1 MKLEDWQAGPI
12 ASAVQNYI
20 EYVITR
26 DEYKEDDI
34 HNDCKDELESMA
46 RSNLYETLCMFFQTG
61 APDPEIEFNL
71 MTGKWTDHTQVIKYI
86 EATY

>member
-20 EYVITR
+20 EYVIKR

-71 MTGKWTDHTQVIKYI
+71 MTGKWTNHTQVIKYI

>member
-20 EYVITR
+20 EYVINR

-61 APDPEIEFNL
+61 APDPEIESNL

>member
-20 EYVITR
+20 EYVINR

-34 HNDCKDELESMA
+34 HNDCKNELESMA

>member
-20 EYVITR
+20 EYVINR

-71 MTGKWTDHTQVIKYI
+71 VTGKWTDHIQVIKYI
-86 EATY
+86 EAAY

>member
-20 EYVITR
+20 EYIIKR
-26 DEYKEDDI
+26 NEYKEDDI

-61 APDPEIEFNL
+61 SPDFSS
-71 MTGKWTDHTQVIKYI
+71 K
-86 EATY
+86 

>member
-20 EYVITR
+20 ECVINR

-86 EATY
+86 EAAY

>member
-20 EYVITR
+20 EYVINR

-46 RSNLYETLCMFFQTG
+46 RSNLYETLCMFFQTS
-61 APDPEIEFNL
+61 APDPDIEFNL

-86 EATY
+86 EAAY

>member
-20 EYVITR
+20 EYVINR

-71 MTGKWTDHTQVIKYI
+71 MTGKWIDHTQVIKYI

>member
-20 EYVITR
+20 EYVIKR
-26 DEYKEDDI
+26 NEYKEDDI

-71 MTGKWTDHTQVIKYI
+71 VTGKWTDHTQVIKYI

>member
-20 EYVITR
+20 EYVIKR

>member
-12 ASAVQNYI
+12 ASAAQNYI
-20 EYVITR
+20 EYVINR

-71 MTGKWTDHTQVIKYI
+71 MTGKWIDHTQVIKYI

>member
-20 EYVITR
+20 EYVIKR

-61 APDPEIEFNL
+61 APDPDIEFNL

>member
-20 EYVITR
+20 EYVINR

-34 HNDCKDELESMA
+34 HNDCKDELESIA

-71 MTGKWTDHTQVIKYI
+71 MTGKWIDHTQVIKYI

>member
-1 MKLEDWQAGPI
+1 MNTK
-12 ASAVQNYI
+12 N
-20 EYVITR
+20 
-26 DEYKEDDI
+26 DI

>member
-20 EYVITR
+20 EYVIKR

-71 MTGKWTDHTQVIKYI
+71 VTGKWTDHIQVIKYI

>member
-20 EYVITR
+20 EYVIKR

-71 MTGKWTDHTQVIKYI
+71 MTGKWTNHTQVIKYI
-86 EATY
+86 EAAY

>member
-20 EYVITR
+20 EYVIKR

-34 HNDCKDELESMA
+34 HNNCKDELESMA

-71 MTGKWTDHTQVIKYI
+71 VTGKWTNHTQVIKYI

>member
-20 EYVITR
+20 EDVIKR

>member
-20 EYVITR
+20 EYVINR

-61 APDPEIEFNL
+61 APDPEIEF
-71 MTGKWTDHTQVIKYI
+71 II
-86 EATY
+86 PR